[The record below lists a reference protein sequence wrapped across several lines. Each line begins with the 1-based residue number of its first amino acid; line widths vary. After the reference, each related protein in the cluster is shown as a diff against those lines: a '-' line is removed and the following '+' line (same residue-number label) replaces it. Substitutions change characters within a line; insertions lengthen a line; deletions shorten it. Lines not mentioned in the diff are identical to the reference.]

1 MKAVIP
7 AAGIGERLRPLTLTR
22 PKVLLPVAGKPIL
35 GHILVRIV
43 ESGIKDVTIVVGY
56 MGDQVVKYA
65 RNHYNLNFDFV
76 EQKKRRGLG
85 HAVLQGLDSSDEPV
99 LILLGDTILDLNFYE
114 FAQSQYNVIGVMT
127 VEDPRRFGIVE
138 VKDEW
143 VTKLVEKPENPISK
157 LAIAGIYLLQSQKR
171 LKKAIEYIIEND
183 ITTKDEYQLTD
194 ALQVMLSWNERM
206 KIEKVKACYDCG
218 TRKTLFETNRYLLE
232 KINYKT
238 REYPNSVI
246 IPPVYIHPKAD
257 ITKSIIGPYVSVGDG
272 VTICDSVIED
282 SIISD
287 GANLKNVCL
296 KNSLLG
302 FKSTIQGK
310 YHIVD
315 VGDDCCR
322 DLG

>member
-35 GHILVRIV
+35 GHILDRIV

-56 MGDQVVKYA
+56 MGNQVIKYV

-99 LILLGDTILDLNFYE
+99 LILLGDTILDLNFYK
-114 FAQSQYNVIGVMT
+114 FAQSRYNVIGVMT

-157 LAIAGIYLLQSQKR
+157 LAIAGVYLLQSQKR

-183 ITTKDEYQLTD
+183 ITTKGEYQLTD

-206 KIEKVKACYDCG
+206 KIEKVKACCDCG

-232 KINYKT
+232 KINYET
-238 REYPNSVI
+238 RKYPNSVI

-257 ITKSIIGPYVSVGDG
+257 IRKSVIGPYVSIGDG

-282 SIISD
+282 SIIND

-302 FKSTIQGK
+302 FKSTIKGK

-315 VGDDCCR
+315 VR
-322 DLG
+322 DNYARNL